1 MNDNEFTGRSAGWIA
16 LAVIAFV
23 AILAI
28 AAGILFGMVAIPVVA
43 LLIVL
48 GAVFTAWWFDPE
60 ARAEAEQ
67 TMRDMAGESAEDWRE
82 KVYGKLRRG
91 GDA

>member
-23 AILAI
+23 TIV
-28 AAGILFGMVAIPVVA
+28 AGILFGMVAIPVVA
-43 LLIVL
+43 LVLGL
-48 GAVFTAWWFDPE
+48 GAVFSGWWFDPK

-67 TMRDMAGESAEDWRE
+67 TMRDMAGENVEDWRE
-82 KVYGKLRRG
+82 KAYGKLRRG